1 MASMSATF
9 PANTANCGGILDSK
23 LGRVLSH
30 SSDVRRFL
38 FFNVLMSCPVFY
50 PALGGVEQTHS
61 VPVTNKPF
69 WKKGCA
75 EQLQVKKQKPEIRV
89 ISGLL
94 LPSGKGS
101 NFEPENI
108 NLTSYWSH
116 ENSRGCSIKG
126 QTKQPSAPPVSFQ
139 CCHRSPLVLL
149 LLWETVFAQMRY

>member
-1 MASMSATF
+1 MSATF
-9 PANTANCGGILDSK
+9 PANTANCDGILDSK
-23 LGRVLSH
+23 LVRVLSN
-30 SSDVRRFL
+30 SPDVRRFL

-50 PALGGVEQTHS
+50 PALGRVEQTHS

-75 EQLQVKKQKPEIRV
+75 EQQQVTKQKPEIRV
-89 ISGLL
+89 ISGLSL
-94 LPSGKGS
+94 SSGKGS
-101 NFEPENI
+101 SFEPENI

-139 CCHRSPLVLL
+139 CCHRRSFVLL
-149 LLWETVFAQMRY
+149 LLWESVFAQMRH